1 MTVVQSLTL
10 WPHELQHARLPC
22 PSLSS
27 SVCSNSCPL
36 SQWCHPTISLY
47 VSPFSSCPQ
56 SSPASGSFLMTR
68 LFTSG
73 SQNIGASPSAWILP
87 MNIQGWFLLGQTALI
102 SLLSKGL
109 SRVFSRITAFE
120 SIISLMLSLVY
131 GIALAS
137 IHEYWKNYSF
147 DYMEVLSSKLRLNNH
162 IKTTE
167 PHLILLLS
175 LHTDTSFCF
184 LNMCFLIGFL
194 FLCAGSKISQE
205 PSY

>member
-1 MTVVQSLTL
+1 MSNSVHSTPWTAAHQS
-10 WPHELQHARLPC
+10 
-22 PSLSS
+22 SL
-27 SVCSNSCPL
+27 SVCSNSCLL
-36 SQWCHPTISLY
+36 SQWCHLTISSS
-47 VSPFSSCPQ
+47 VAPFSSCPQ
-56 SSPASGSFLMTR
+56 SSPASGSFTVSW

-73 SQNIGASPSAWILP
+73 GQSMSFSFSISPS
-87 MNIQGWFLLGQTALI
+87 NEFQDWFPLGLTGLI

-120 SIISLMLSLVY
+120 SIISLMLSLLY

-184 LNMCFLIGFL
+184 LNMYFLIGFL
-194 FLCAGSKISQE
+194 FLCAGS
-205 PSY
+205 

>member
-10 WPHELQHARLPC
+10 WPHELQHAKLPC

-36 SQWCHPTISLY
+36 SQWCHPTISFY

-73 SQNIGASPSAWILP
+73 SQNIGASASAWILP

-102 SLLSKGL
+102 SLQSKGL
-109 SRVFSRITAFE
+109 SRVFSNTTVRKHQFFTGGTQKGGGNLGYRKNIY
-120 SIISLMLSLVY
+120 LKHLVFVDQCVVFSNSVI
-131 GIALAS
+131 G
-137 IHEYWKNYSF
+137 EPWG
-147 DYMEVLSSKLRLNNH
+147 YMSKH
-162 IKTTE
+162 
-167 PHLILLLS
+167 
-175 LHTDTSFCF
+175 
-184 LNMCFLIGFL
+184 
-194 FLCAGSKISQE
+194 
-205 PSY
+205 